1 MIIKIIHIIQQQ
13 FPPPKIPLF
22 PPHPHPHPQLLLNPP
37 LHPHPHPHLSS
48 IIIHPSFMMNYS
60 TLNRVLKF
68 NGVDELSLINSKNN
82 IASIIRN
89 KNTKTSLLHIY
100 NTP

>member
-13 FPPPKIPLF
+13 FPPPKSPLF
-22 PPHPHPHPQLLLNPP
+22 PPHPQPPLNPE

-68 NGVDELSLINSKNN
+68 NGVDELSLINSKKS
-82 IASIIRN
+82 IASINRN